1 MTNSTPGSPA
11 LPPSSHPAP
20 EPPDAPPPWAALA
33 RELDPLFDDIRD
45 LPVLPPAG
53 TGPDEVRRALAGFDF
68 EEPVPLDRL
77 IADLAGLLREHTV
90 QVTHPRYFG
99 LFNPSVRRAGI
110 AGDALAAGFNLQLA
124 AWSHAPAAAELERLT
139 LRALARPLGF
149 DPDAMLAHFASGGA
163 EANLSA
169 VLVAL
174 AHAFPESGRLGV
186 GGLGV
191 RPAIYVGGESHHSFM
206 KIARMAGLGT
216 EALREAKVTGHWTLD
231 VADLASRIQADRAA
245 GWMPLL
251 IVGTAGTTS
260 AGVVDDLPALGGL
273 ARANDA
279 WFHVD
284 AAWGGAAALSPRL
297 RPALSGIERADSV
310 TWDAHKWLSAPM
322 GAGMFFCRHPAA
334 VRRAFATTTAYMP
347 AGADGADDP
356 YQVTPQWSRRAI
368 GLKVFCTLAELG
380 MDGMRAQVEHQ
391 ARMGDRMKELLR
403 EAGWEVVNDTQL
415 PLACVTHPDA
425 RAGRVDLAALVAKV
439 HARRKV
445 WVSRTVLAGKLPVIR
460 ACITSWR
467 TTPADLEVLVAE
479 LEAARAECLAG

>member
-1 MTNSTPGSPA
+1 MTNPHPDPSP
-11 LPPSSHPAP
+11 PPPP
-20 EPPDAPPPWAALA
+20 TELPDAPPPWAALA
-33 RELDPLFDDIRD
+33 RELDPLFDRIRD
-45 LPVLPPAG
+45 LPVVPPEGAG
-53 TGPDEVRRALAGFDF
+53 AAALRSALERWDF
-68 EEPVPLDRL
+68 GAPVALDRL
-77 IADLAGLLREHTV
+77 VGELGALLREQTV

-110 AGDALAAGFNLQLA
+110 AADALAAGFNLQLA

-139 LRALARPLGF
+139 LRALAAPLGF
-149 DPDAMLAHFASGGA
+149 DPDGTLAHFASGGA
-163 EANLSA
+163 EANLAA

-174 AHAFPESGRLGV
+174 AHAFPESGRHGV

-191 RPAIYVGGESHHSFM
+191 RPAIYVGGEGHHSFV

-216 EALREAKVTGHWTLD
+216 DALREVKVTDRWTLD
-231 VADLASRIQADRAA
+231 LADLSTRIESDRAA

-251 IVGTAGTTS
+251 LVGTAGTTS
-260 AGVVDDLPALGGL
+260 AGMVDDLPGLAAL
-273 ARANDA
+273 ARAHGA

-284 AAWGGAAALSPRL
+284 AAWGGAASLSPRL
-297 RPALSGIERADSV
+297 RPALAGIERADSV

-334 VRRAFATTTAYMP
+334 VRRAFATSTAYMP
-347 AGADGADDP
+347 PESEGAEDP

-380 MDGMRAQVEHQ
+380 MEGMRGLVEHQ
-391 ARMGDRMKELLR
+391 AEMGDRMKAMLR
-403 EAGWEVVNDTQL
+403 AAGWEVVNDTPL

-425 RAGRVDLAALVAKV
+425 RAGRLDLAALVARV
-439 HARRKV
+439 LARRRV
-445 WVSRTVLAGKLPVIR
+445 WVSRTVLAGRLPVVR

-467 TTPADLEVLVAE
+467 TTAEDLAVLLAE
-479 LEAARAECLAG
+479 LETARAECGAS

>member
-1 MTNSTPGSPA
+1 MTN
-11 LPPSSHPAP
+11 HPA
-20 EPPDAPPPWAALA
+20 EPSEPVHPSEPAEAPPPWAALA
-33 RELDPLFDDIRD
+33 RELDPLFDDIRE

-53 TGPDEVRRALAGFDF
+53 TGPEALRRELARFDF
-68 EEPVPLDRL
+68 GEPVALDRL
-77 IADLAGLLREHTV
+77 IAELGGILREHTV
-90 QVTHPRYFG
+90 HVTHPRYFG

-110 AGDALAAGFNLQLA
+110 AADALAAAFNLQLA
-124 AWSHAPAAAELERLT
+124 VWSHAPAAAELERLT

-149 DPDAMLAHFASGGA
+149 DPDTMLAHFASGGA

-174 AHAFPESGRLGV
+174 ARAFPESGRLGV
-186 GGLGV
+186 GGLGA
-191 RPAIYVGGESHHSFM
+191 RPAIYVGGESHHSFV

-216 EALREAKVTGHWTLD
+216 DALREAKVTGHWTLD

-260 AGVVDDLPALGGL
+260 AGVVDDLPALGEL
-273 ARANDA
+273 ARAHDA

-297 RPALSGIERADSV
+297 RPALLGIERADSV

-322 GAGMFFCRHPAA
+322 GAGMFFCRHPDA

-347 AGADGADDP
+347 AAAHGADDP

-380 MDGMRAQVEHQ
+380 LDGMRAQVEHQ
-391 ARMGDRMKELLR
+391 AAMGDRMKEMLR
-403 EAGWEVVNDTQL
+403 AAGWEVVNETPL
-415 PLACVTHPDA
+415 PLACVTHADA
-425 RAGRVDLAALVAKV
+425 RAGRLDLADLVARV
-439 HARRKV
+439 TARRKV
-445 WVSRTVLAGKLPVIR
+445 WVSRTVLGGRQPVVR

-479 LEAARAECLAG
+479 LEAARAECLAA

>member
-1 MTNSTPGSPA
+1 MPN
-11 LPPSSHPAP
+11 PPV
-20 EPPDAPPPWAALA
+20 EPSQPSQPTQPTDAPPPWAALA
-33 RELDPLFDDIRD
+33 RELDPLFDGIRE
-45 LPVLPPAG
+45 LPVLPPPG
-53 TGPDEVRRALAGFDF
+53 HGPDAVRRALAGYDF
-68 EEPVPLDRL
+68 AAPIPLDRL
-77 IADLAGLLREHTV
+77 IADLAALLREHTV

-149 DPDAMLAHFASGGA
+149 EPDRMLAHFASGGA
-163 EANLSA
+163 EANLAA

-174 AHAFPESGRLGV
+174 SHAFPESGRLGV

-191 RPAIYVGGESHHSFM
+191 RPAIYVGGESHHSFV

-216 EALREAKVTGHWTLD
+216 DALREAKVTGHWTLD
-231 VADLASRIQADRAA
+231 VADLAARIQADRAA
-245 GWMPLL
+245 GWMPLVV
-251 IVGTAGTTS
+251 VGTAGTTS
-260 AGVVDDLPALGGL
+260 AGVVDDLPALGEV
-273 ARANDA
+273 ARAHDA

-297 RPALSGIERADSV
+297 RPALAGIERADSV

-380 MDGMRAQVEHQ
+380 LDGMRGLVEHQ
-391 ARMGDRMKELLR
+391 AAMGDRMKAMLR
-403 EAGWEVVNDTQL
+403 DAGWEVVNDTPF
-415 PLACVTHPDA
+415 PLACVTHADA
-425 RAGRVDLAALVAKV
+425 RAGRLDLAALVARV
-439 HARRKV
+439 TGRRKV
-445 WVSRTVLAGKLPVIR
+445 WVSRTVLGGRLPVVR

-479 LEAARAECLAG
+479 LEAARVECLAA